1 MHHFVNKVKSNF
13 RKQMAATFRIAEIA
27 YNSMDFTGIGYI
39 TEEDLLNS
47 KVIKKLKFP
56 VEDVKLYFKYASL
69 FNNSDGGTNPTSPDA
84 KKVVIPVNGMSF
96 DNFKKAF
103 FP

>member
-1 MHHFVNKVKSNF
+1 MAAMF
-13 RKQMAATFRIAEIA
+13 RKSEIA
-27 YNSMDFTGIGYI
+27 YNSIDFEGIGYI

-47 KVIKKLKFP
+47 KVIRTLNYP
-56 VEDVKLYFKYASL
+56 IEDVKLYFKYANL
-69 FNNSDGGTNPTSPDA
+69 FNNSAAS
-84 KKVVIPVNGMSF
+84 KKLVVPVNSISL